1 MLALGG
7 LKHWSI
13 QGVFA
18 STYSA
23 AHDWWLNFRKN
34 LFESNLLNYH
44 FQVLL
49 AMLSSHHPVN
59 LEVFTHVSPICTWPW
74 MLPRG
79 KLTITSWKTA
89 SRGPILRR
97 RKATCPGTVKAKS
110 MHNSNKRSWPFQA
123 NQGMMSAG
131 GGRWFFFTKGSRFW
145 KKPKG
150 RFEIENRWELGKKE
164 KYLDLLILY
173 LWRTW
178 LDFPDRQEVHVFTVL
193 IFQRWN
199 SKKMNVSV
207 VWFGEDTCSSW
218 DSKHYKILQ
227 SQKKTRQRAYATHQ
241 SFTNFWWLEF
251 LGGIHFSKGSA
262 VHEKVAS
269 HLALF
274 WIPYIDMDM
283 CTVPPQLPPHWNFTA
298 TPQYN
303 SRRQSLKHHFGFSVS
318 NSQKSSSHSSLVW

>member
-1 MLALGG
+1 MTDDWTLGRTC
-7 LKHWSI
+7 L
-13 QGVFA
+13 
-18 STYSA
+18 
-23 AHDWWLNFRKN
+23 
-34 LFESNLLNYH
+34 SNLLNYH

-74 MLPRG
+74 MLPHG

-227 SQKKTRQRAYATHQ
+227 SQKKKQGRGPMPHTKASQT
-241 SFTNFWWLEF
+241 SDGLNFWGGFISQKDLQFMKKWLPILHYFES
-251 LGGIHFSKGSA
+251 LTLTWIC
-262 VHEKVAS
+262 VPC
-269 HLALF
+269 HLSSRL
-274 WIPYIDMDM
+274 IG
-283 CTVPPQLPPHWNFTA
+283 TSQPPHNITQEDNHWNIILAFLFR
-298 TPQYN
+298 TPK
-303 SRRQSLKHHFGFSVS
+303 SLLHIHHLFGR
-318 NSQKSSSHSSLVW
+318 